1 MARLA
6 LAIGGAVAGAFI
18 PGLSV
23 AMGFA
28 IGSTVGNL
36 LFPASAPDV
45 RNEGP
50 HLTDTRVSVSLAG
63 VGLALGF
70 ATDRYNGN
78 MIWCGKREDGTRGI
92 IEVRHEE
99 TIEGGKGVPDVT
111 NITYS
116 GRLKAAY
123 AFAEGPASQIIR
135 VWADSKCVY
144 DSTGTE
150 TEVLN
155 LPIKWYLGTA
165 TQLPD
170 PTMEADEGAGNVPAY
185 RGTVFCVIDWDLTP
199 FNNHPPSLT
208 AEIAF
213 DADAAHPFSQTPVAG
228 APGPLIKDP
237 LRPYAYSINGG
248 TLYRYNTSTK
258 EVEFEQSITLDGGP
272 IWTANPGLDADGN
285 LYIAYSSSGG
295 TDKLAKIDGITGQ
308 VLATTGAYGP
318 AAIDLGYLA
327 LDSFAT
333 LNHPIVGILIAGN
346 SAIGSDT
353 GGVTIFQSAPFGVL
367 TSDPSPYPGASYSH
381 TNMTADN
388 ASYRFWCA
396 DSSNDGSTALLR
408 RYKVIV
414 EVQVDPLTGTA
425 TPVPSIELDTFDISA
440 YLSSGGFNRIIAY
453 PTDNSLILGSD
464 DNSDIIKVDIEKL
477 EAGVDPV
484 VTTLSGYTVLT
495 LAEALR
501 NIQADGV
508 FLATG
513 SAGTVSKIRAS
524 DLSIIST
531 YTLSS
536 FSTAPNTISVAIAV
550 YDPASNSIITRYSG
564 LTTNNFFVRLYLD
577 RYAGNGVG
585 LDTVVEALSN
595 RVGLATPRIDVTE
608 LEPFV
613 DDFGVEQNIVHGYS
627 IRKPSQANACIRHL
641 MPPYFFYGVEED
653 FKIKFRLLGGDSVV
667 TITEDDLG
675 AELGEQKS
683 EKPQPLLSEPR
694 TQDKE
699 LPRTLTFECIDPDR
713 NYDQNAFPAKREA
726 AIVASQND
734 ETISVPVVFPAGKA
748 KNIAIRMLYQKWIER
763 YGLSGTVM
771 PKLRYLSPGDPVTIL
786 YHGVTLRVRFLGIT
800 DDMVAR
806 FTAVSDRPVV
816 FDNPN
821 YDADGGTGFNP
832 GGVNNSSTASELF
845 ILDIPLL
852 LDSHQTPGNG
862 SGLYI
867 AVGAFGSTSS
877 TSSSPSTGGS
887 TVTASEGQP
896 VVGTSTTLSVET
908 AHNTSAYSDYNE
920 SSATAEVQGNFTGNY
935 VADGATIAKNDSVY
949 DDSLNAATPGNV
961 SKINIKTLLYSGAT
975 TRVGFHFMPWF
986 KNPLS
991 GSGHINVGYNSN
1003 DQTQV
1008 DAQIADMKSR
1018 GGDWTVVDWYGQ
1030 GGMAWSTGTAT
1041 HHNQVTAKVKT
1052 GCESTSG
1059 MDFCICVDVGAIP
1072 AATTD
1077 KQGAL
1082 ISELNYIAATYYGSS
1097 KYLRWGGRP
1106 VVHFFGLEAYDSD
1119 INWDAVRTFVNGNP
1133 LFIFRNSVGIRASY
1147 ADGQSNGGF
1156 AWPATSVDS
1165 GSDLAGTRYLDD
1177 FYKVAKANPLQ
1188 LVFGCGW
1195 GGFNG
1200 TLTASA
1206 AWSLNKHIAQQ
1217 NGLTLLQT
1225 VAKVNSYY
1233 NTSNQLPFLMFV
1245 WNDIEEGNALEF
1257 GIENGASVTASMSTD
1272 TLNWSVSGG
1281 SGTQTVNHFTVLY
1294 GTDGSNFTV
1303 LNNFATSTLSLDLAT
1318 ALSSAP
1324 SGTYK
1329 LRVKAYGKPS
1339 IRNKMSNEVT
1349 WVKP

>member
-63 VGLALGF
+63 VGLALGY

-78 MIWCGKREDGTRGI
+78 MIWCGKRPDGTRGI
-92 IEVRHEE
+92 IEVTHEE

-144 DSTGTE
+144 DATGTE

-155 LPIKWYLGTA
+155 LPMKWYLGTA

-170 PTMEADEGAGNVPAY
+170 PTMEADEGVGNVPAY

-213 DADAAHPFSQTPVAG
+213 DADSAFPWSETDVDA
-228 APGPLIKDP
+228 APGNLTKDP
-237 LRPYAYSINGG
+237 NRPYVYTLNG
-248 TLYRYNTSTK
+248 TTIYRYNTITQ
-258 EVEFEQSITLDGGP
+258 EVETDVEISLPGGP
-272 IWTANPGLDADGN
+272 IQSGFPPIDAEGFM
-285 LYIAYSSSGG
+285 YVSYSYSGG
-295 TDKLAKIDGITGQ
+295 EDKLAKIDPI
-308 VLATTGAYGP
+308 TGAY
-318 AAIDLGYLA
+318 LGSSEAYSPIT
-327 LDSFAT
+327 LDYWAT
-333 LNHPIVGILIAGN
+333 MNHPILGTLLAGKAGLLSTAGAILVFDTTPALAGTALAVDYSGTGYHHAN
-346 SAIGSDT
+346 LSTDT
-353 GGVTIFQSAPFGVL
+353 N
-367 TSDPSPYPGASYSH
+367 SYSFWGCDSDSSVCLLRRISIIVEVAVDPI
-381 TNMTADN
+381 TGEATPTPAIDETVYQIFSYGPSDITAVQYFAGDH
-388 ASYRFWCA
+388 SLIL
-396 DSSNDGSTALLR
+396 SSNDDFMW
-408 RYKVIV
+408 KI
-414 EVQVDPLTGTA
+414 
-425 TPVPSIELDTFDISA
+425 DIA
-440 YLSSGGFNRIIAY
+440 
-453 PTDNSLILGSD
+453 
-464 DNSDIIKVDIEKL
+464 KL
-477 EAGVDPV
+477 EAGIDPV
-484 VTTLSGYTVLT
+484 VASATGYGVLNGS
-495 LAEALR
+495 EALR
-501 NIQADGV
+501 PIASDGV
-508 FLATG
+508 LLANSPTG
-513 SAGTVSKIRAS
+513 IYKINAY
-524 DLSIIST
+524 DLAQIANYAT
-531 YTLSS
+531 TD
-536 FSTAPNTISVAIAV
+536 FNTAPNTPSVTVAI
-550 YDPASNSIITRYSG
+550 YDPASNSIITRWSG
-564 LTTNNFFVRLYLD
+564 LATNNSFVRLYLD
-577 RYAGNGVG
+577 RYKGNGVG
-585 LDTVVEALSN
+585 LDTVVEAISN

-667 TITEDDLG
+667 TIIEDDLG

-683 EKPQPLLSEPR
+683 ERPQPLLSEPR

-726 AIVASQND
+726 SIVASQND

-748 KNIAIRMLYQKWIER
+748 KNIALRMLYQKWIER

-806 FTAVSDRPVV
+806 FTAVSDRPAV

-821 YDADGGTGFNP
+821 YDADGGTFNP

-862 SGLYI
+862 TGLYI
-867 AVGAFGSTSS
+867 AVGAFGSTTN

-887 TVTASEGQP
+887 TVSASEGQP

-935 VADGATIAKNDSVY
+935 VADGATIAKSDAVY

-975 TRVGFHFMPWF
+975 TRVGFHYVPFF
-986 KNPLS
+986 KNPKT

-1018 GGDWTVVDWYGQ
+1018 GGDWLVVDWYGQ
-1030 GGMAWSTGTAT
+1030 GGKSWSTATAT
-1041 HHNQVTAKVKT
+1041 HHNQVTAKIKT
-1052 GCESTSG
+1052 GCESTTG

-1072 AATTD
+1072 VATTD
-1077 KQGAL
+1077 KQTAL
-1082 ISELNYIAATYYGSS
+1082 ISELNYISDTYYGSS

-1119 INWDAVRTFVNGNP
+1119 INWDAVRTFVRGNP

-1200 TLTASA
+1200 TLTASS

-1217 NGLTLLQT
+1217 NGLTLIQT
-1225 VAKVNSYY
+1225 VQKVNSYY

-1245 WNDIEEGNALEF
+1245 WNDIEEGNAMEF

-1272 TLNWSVSGG
+1272 TLEWAVSGG

>member
-63 VGLALGF
+63 VGLALGY

-78 MIWCGKREDGTRGI
+78 MIWCGKRPDGTRGI
-92 IEVRHEE
+92 IEVTHEE

-144 DSTGTE
+144 DATGTE

-170 PTMEADEGAGNVPAY
+170 PTMEADEGVGNVPAY

-213 DADAAHPFSQTPVAG
+213 DADPAYPWSDTEIDL
-228 APGPLIKDP
+228 APDELTKDP
-237 LRPYAYSINGG
+237 SRPYAYALSADNI
-248 TLYRYNTSTK
+248 YVYNTATQ
-258 EVEFEQSITLDGGP
+258 EVTQSEFTLESGPRGSSRLGVDAEGFVYVSYSYDGS
-272 IWTANPGLDADGN
+272 NDR
-285 LYIAYSSSGG
+285 
-295 TDKLAKIDGITGQ
+295 LAKIDPLTGVNLGHTASYSPISMGNLTTMVHP
-308 VLATTGAYGP
+308 VLGSLLAGSCGGTASAGAVHVFDTTPGLVGTA
-318 AAIDLGYLA
+318 LA
-327 LDSFAT
+327 VD
-333 LNHPIVGILIAGN
+333 
-346 SAIGSDT
+346 
-353 GGVTIFQSAPFGVL
+353 
-367 TSDPSPYPGASYSH
+367 YPGTSYSH
-381 TNMTADN
+381 TNPAVDT
-388 ASYRFWCA
+388 SSFSFWMCDS
-396 DSSNDGSTALLR
+396 DSSVCLLR
-408 RYKVIV
+408 KISVIV
-414 EVQVDPLTGTA
+414 GVQVDPITGEA
-425 TPVPSIELDTFDISA
+425 SPIAELDETVYDVFA
-440 YLSSGGFNRIIAY
+440 YGPHDVTSLQYFVG
-453 PTDNSLILGSD
+453 DHSLILSSND
-464 DNSDIIKVDIEKL
+464 DFMWKLDIANL
-477 EAGVDPV
+477 EAGDDPLLAS
-484 VTTLSGYTVLT
+484 VTGYGVLNRS
-495 LAEALR
+495 EALR
-501 NIQADGV
+501 GIGTDGV
-508 FLATG
+508 FLAN
-513 SAGTVSKIRAS
+513 GTSGVRKVNAYDLTEIS
-524 DLSIIST
+524 DT
-531 YTLSS
+531 ALSS
-536 FSTAPNTISVAIAV
+536 FPTSPNTPSVSIAI
-550 YDPASNSIITRYSG
+550 YDPTSNSIITRWSG
-564 LTTNNFFVRLYLD
+564 LTTGNSFVRLYLD

-585 LDTVVEALSN
+585 LDTVVEAISN
-595 RVGLATPRIDVTE
+595 RVGLITPRIDVTE

-683 EKPQPLLSEPR
+683 ERPQPLLSEPR
-694 TQDKE
+694 GQDKE
-699 LPRTLTFECIDPDR
+699 LPRTLNFEFIDPDR
-713 NYDQNAFPAKREA
+713 NYDQNAFPAKRDA
-726 AIVASQND
+726 NIVASQND
-734 ETISVPVVFPAGKA
+734 ETISVPVVFPVGKA
-748 KNIAIRMLYQKWIER
+748 KNIGWRLLFQKWVER
-763 YGLSGTVM
+763 YRLSGTMM

-806 FTAVSDRPVV
+806 FTAVSDRPAV

-821 YDADGGTGFNP
+821 YDADGGTFNP

-862 SGLYI
+862 TGLYI
-867 AVGAFGSTSS
+867 AVGAFGSTTN

-887 TVTASEGQP
+887 TVSASEGQP

-920 SSATAEVQGNFTGNY
+920 SSATAEVQANFTGNY
-935 VADGATIAKNDSVY
+935 VADGATIAKSDAVY

-1018 GGDWTVVDWYGQ
+1018 GGDWCVIDWYGQ
-1030 GGMAWSTGTAT
+1030 GGQTWSTGTAT

-1059 MDFCICVDVGAIP
+1059 MDFCVCVDVGAIP
-1072 AATTD
+1072 PATTD
-1077 KQGAL
+1077 KQSAL
-1082 ISELNYIAATYYGSS
+1082 ISELNYISDTYYGSS

-1119 INWDAVRTFVNGNP
+1119 INWDAVRTFVRGNP

-1188 LVFGCGW
+1188 LIFGAFW
-1195 GGFNG
+1195 EGFNG
-1200 TLTASA
+1200 TLTGSA

-1225 VAKVNSYY
+1225 IAKVNSYY
-1233 NTSNQLPFLMFV
+1233 NTSNQLPFLMGAT
-1245 WNDIEEGNALEF
+1245 WNDIEEGSALEF
-1257 GIENGASVTASMSTD
+1257 GVENNISVTASMSTD